1 MDVVAGGL
9 PVGSL
14 VSSPDIPETLE
25 LDLGIM
31 DLHNGSNTT

>member
-14 VSSPDIPETLE
+14 VSSPEALE